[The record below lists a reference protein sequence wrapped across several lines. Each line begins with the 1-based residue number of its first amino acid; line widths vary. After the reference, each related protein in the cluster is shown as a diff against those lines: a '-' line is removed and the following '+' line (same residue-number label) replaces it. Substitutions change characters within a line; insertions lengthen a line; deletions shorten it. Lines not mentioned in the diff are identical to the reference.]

1 MRARFADLSRKQV
14 CLFKLARH
22 FESLPYFS
30 EEICHLKRKKERKK
44 ERNKKS
50 RKNKISRETTIVIYE
65 RDTEKRCQHLIKCQ
79 IFSEFNQNRGYQ
91 IQIKCSTH

>member
-1 MRARFADLSRKQV
+1 MRVRFADLSRKQV

-30 EEICHLKRKKERKK
+30 EEICHLKRKKRMEQ
-44 ERNKKS
+44 
-50 RKNKISRETTIVIYE
+50 KNTEKYKISNETTIVIYE
-65 RDTEKRCQHLIKCQ
+65 RDTEKRCQHLIKYQ
-79 IFSEFNQNRGYQ
+79 IFSEFSQNRGYQ